1 MPTIIKSGTL
11 ITASETFEAD
21 ILIDGEKI
29 VSVGKNIDIPGVQVV
44 DAAGKLVMPGGIDP
58 HTHLDLPMFDT
69 VSSDDHYTGHKAAA
83 FGGTTTVMDFVP
95 QGNGSLQEAI
105 NEWHAK
111 ADPKAAIDFGF
122 HMNITRLDDQV
133 EKEIPKL
140 LDLGI
145 TTLKVF
151 MAYNG
156 RLRLQDG
163 EIFRV
168 LGIARLNGM
177 LTMLHAENGDVIE
190 FLVSEALAAD
200 QNSPEWHARTRPGWG
215 GVEAVLRG
223 AALAEQAGASLYVVH
238 VNQTGEADQL
248 RYARSCG
255 INVMG
260 ETCPPYLFFTEDHLR
275 RPDGAKWICSPPM
288 RTQEDN
294 LGLWK
299 ALADST
305 LQTIGTDHC
314 PFFFDGTQTIEYEGK
329 PIAIPGKELGKD
341 DFTKIPNGVPGVGD
355 RLPILWTYGVRADR
369 ISPNQFVALTSTNVA
384 KIFGIYPKKGTLLP
398 GSDADIVIW
407 DPERQLTYGQAYS
420 HHRTDY
426 NLYENW
432 ELVGYPERVFLRG
445 DLIVE
450 GDRWLGKRGGGQFLK
465 RSPNAAIL

>member
-105 NEWHAK
+105 GEWHAK

-190 FLVSEALAAD
+190 ILVSEALAAG

-248 RYARSCG
+248 RYARSRG

-294 LGLWK
+294 LGLWN

-314 PFFFDGTQTIEYEGK
+314 PFFFDGTQTIQYEGK
-329 PIAIPGKELGKD
+329 PVAIPGKELGKD

-384 KIFGIYPKKGTLLP
+384 KIFGIYPRKGTLLP